1 MREKK
6 QLQTI
11 EPASYQEEILVKLG
25 EKGPGTVRRNP
36 GRRSEASENYL
47 LALRILEEDGIAP
60 HLSELA
66 EYLRRMPA
74 GEGIGTTLASVSGM
88 VHRMAK
94 EQLVNINKSKQILL
108 TEQGELLATD
118 VVRRHRLSELLLV
131 TLLDVPLERAEIE
144 AHRLEHGISPELL
157 ERIEA
162 KLGFPDTCPYG
173 RPIYRAGETTLRIEP
188 KDVLPLNKALG
199 SRNYTVARIP
209 DEVHSLL
216 KFLVQNKILPGQQI
230 RVNEVAP
237 YRGVVDLER
246 DEEKI
251 SLGIDVAARI
261 RVKPVP

>member
-1 MREKK
+1 VRGTKK
-6 QLQTI
+6 LQTR
-11 EPASYQEEILVKLG
+11 ELASYQKEVSTKA
-25 EKGPGTVRRNP
+25 KGSGAGRRNP

-47 LALRILEEDGIAP
+47 LALRILEEDGVAP
-60 HLSELA
+60 HMSELA

-74 GEGIGTTLASVSGM
+74 GEGLGTTLASVSGM

-94 EQLVNINKSKQILL
+94 ESLVNITKSKQIIL
-108 TEQGELLATD
+108 TDPGKLLATD

-173 RPIYRAGETTLRIEP
+173 RPIYRADETTLRTET
-188 KDVLPLNKALG
+188 KGVLPLNMATG
-199 SRNYTVARIP
+199 SRDYIVVRIP

-216 KFLVQNKILPGQQI
+216 KFLVQNKILPGQKI

-246 DEEKI
+246 DEAKI
-251 SLGIDVAARI
+251 SVGIDVAARI
-261 RVKPVP
+261 RVKPA